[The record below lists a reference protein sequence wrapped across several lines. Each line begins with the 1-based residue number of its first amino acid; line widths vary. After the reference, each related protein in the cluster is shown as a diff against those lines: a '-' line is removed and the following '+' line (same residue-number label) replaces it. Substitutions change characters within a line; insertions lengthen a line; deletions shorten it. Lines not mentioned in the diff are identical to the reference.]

1 MRSKESW
8 VQTRLISY
16 YTVCA
21 FNGSKGI
28 GTIEQFMPLPFDR
41 KGKDDG
47 IEVKPDQALIERLK
61 TNIAIQN
68 EVTRQK
74 DKPKKKKY

>member
-1 MRSKESW
+1 MLSKESW
-8 VQTRLISY
+8 SQTRLMAY

-28 GTIEQFMPLPFDR
+28 GTIDQFMPLPWDHKN
-41 KGKDDG
+41 KGDG
-47 IEVKPDQALIERLK
+47 IEVKPDEALIERLK